1 MRRGFRPPSH
11 WSGPPSWDRNA
22 EWWAQRRGTQ
32 EWQRFG
38 KKMAARFFIGMVI
51 FLGSLVALGA
61 FIATAIVGTTSV
73 SRWVIIGL
81 APLLVVVAIVLIL
94 RSLRRT
100 WLPVRNLIRAAG
112 ALADG
117 DYSARVE
124 PDGSAAIRPV
134 ARSFNDMAGRLERA
148 DDERR
153 RLLADLGHEL
163 RTPLTVVRG
172 EIEAMLDGVHD
183 PDPDHLELLLE
194 EVTVM
199 ERLIEDLRTLS
210 LAEAGALALHP
221 EPTDLRDLVG
231 DVLDAH
237 RRTAAAGRISV
248 ETHLADDVGEV
259 VLDPVRIREV
269 LANLIV
275 NALRAMSGGG
285 TLEISARV
293 DADTVILE
301 VVDTG
306 TGIDPDEV
314 DRVFD
319 RFRKGSTSTGSGL
332 GLTISRDLVA
342 AHGGTIA
349 MQSTPGAG
357 TTVTVE
363 LPLVRAPGG

>member
-11 WSGPPSWDRNA
+11 WSGPAPWDRNA
-22 EWWAQRRGTQ
+22 EWWAQRRGA
-32 EWQRFG
+32 EDWRRFG
-38 KKMAARFFIGMVI
+38 KKMAARFFLGMTI

-73 SRWVIIGL
+73 SRWVVIGL
-81 APLLVVVAIVLIL
+81 APLLVVVVIVLAL
-94 RSLRRT
+94 RSVRRT
-100 WLPVRNLIRAAG
+100 WLPVRNLIQAAG

-117 DYSARVE
+117 DYTVRVE

-134 ARSFNDMAGRLERA
+134 ARSFNDMACRLERA
-148 DDERR
+148 DEERR

-172 EIEAMLDGVHD
+172 EVEAMLDGVHE
-183 PDPDHLELLLE
+183 PDSDHLELLLE

-221 EPTDLRDLVG
+221 EPTDVADLVA

-237 RRTAAAGRISV
+237 RRTASAGGIALDWDVAA
-248 ETHLADDVGEV
+248 DVGEV

-269 LANLIV
+269 LTNLTV
-275 NALRAMSGGG
+275 NAIRAMPDGGKLTVTG
-285 TLEISARV
+285 YVEA
-293 DADTVILE
+293 DALALA

-306 TGIDPDEV
+306 TGIDADEV
-314 DRVFD
+314 GLVFD
-319 RFRKGSTSTGSGL
+319 RFRKGSVSTGSGL
-332 GLTISRDLVA
+332 GLTISRDLVE
-342 AHGGTIA
+342 AHGGTI
-349 MQSTPGAG
+349 MMDSTPGTG
-357 TTVTVE
+357 TTVTVA
-363 LPLVRAPGG
+363 LPLVRAPV